1 MQNRPFLDLG
11 CYPQFS
17 LSATDVWSDPLVG
30 GVGCNFRLPDL
41 GGVLRSFPGKRNGT
55 SSGLLRD
62 K

>member
-1 MQNRPFLDLG
+1 MRNTKQMVLISLLITVMG
-11 CYPQFS
+11 CCHGKPDEQKEV
-17 LSATDVWSDPLVG
+17 ATK
-30 GVGCNFRLPDL
+30 FRLPDL